1 MAKAKPKTKRPPT
14 TRAKAKPKATPAPPY
29 WRDAVGQSG
38 VYPMSG
44 PLPKGNAPLR
54 GQMEFGQGER
64 GAAGYYDA
72 GGSELVYSGGQLL
85 GGLSAGPGG
94 APGPEPKSARAPAR
108 PITLAP
114 RAPKSKHKPKRKP
127 PQRKAA

>member
-1 MAKAKPKTKRPPT
+1 MSKLKGKPKRKPP
-14 TRAKAKPKATPAPPY
+14 AKKTPPY
-29 WRDAVGQSG
+29 WRDTVGRSG

-44 PLPKGNAPLR
+44 PLPKGDAPLR

-85 GGLSAGPGG
+85 GGLSSGPGG
-94 APGPEPKSARAPAR
+94 APGKEPASARASVPPTA
-108 PITLAP
+108 
-114 RAPKSKHKPKRKP
+114 KPKRKP
-127 PQRKAA
+127 PQRKPKLRKAA